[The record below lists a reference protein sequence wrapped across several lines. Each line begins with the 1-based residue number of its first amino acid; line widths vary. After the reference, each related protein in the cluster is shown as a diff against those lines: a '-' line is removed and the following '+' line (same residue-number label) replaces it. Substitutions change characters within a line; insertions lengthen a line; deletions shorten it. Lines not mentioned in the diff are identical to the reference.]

1 MPAALMEGQKL
12 NHEIN
17 IYVFRQPDLRLS
29 FATRLRVC
37 HVDGVVGLLVSWST
51 KVSLFA
57 FALGAWCLV
66 KLELDK

>member
-37 HVDGVVGLLVSWST
+37 HVDGVVGLLVS
-51 KVSLFA
+51 
-57 FALGAWCLV
+57 
-66 KLELDK
+66 